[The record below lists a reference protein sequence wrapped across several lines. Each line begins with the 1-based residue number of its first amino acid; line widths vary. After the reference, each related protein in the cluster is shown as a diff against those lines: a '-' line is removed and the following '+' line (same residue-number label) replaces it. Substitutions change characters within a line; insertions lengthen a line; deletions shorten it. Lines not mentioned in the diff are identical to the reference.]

1 MFQFPS
7 LAAATYAFSDGY
19 PGITPGRFPDSEISG
34 SQTA

>member
-7 LAAATYAFSDGY
+7 FTTATYVFSNGY

-34 SQTA
+34 S